1 MVFWNRDQDPP
12 ELRGKKP
19 EEIVEQ
25 LKRLQELETKSKEYE
40 TAKAELETKLNSQQG
55 EHDQVKAR
63 LQELEQHAAQQQA
76 QPYMQQP
83 PQPPAEPTSIWN
95 DPEKYINEK
104 LASTQLATMYSLRN
118 TARINFE
125 NNLSPRDRKIFKK
138 YEAEVD
144 RAMASYP
151 LQYQADPQYWNVAL
165 KYIKGDHEQDLSKA
179 DSADSPFFSEPA
191 SRGAAPEP
199 PPEEKLT
206 PEEEEVCRRFHFDP
220 KGYLQRK
227 KERILLQGEKGA
239 YARYPVPPRTPRT

>member
-1 MVFWNRDQDPP
+1 MFWNREELPP
-12 ELRGKKP
+12 ELRDKKP
-19 EEIVEQ
+19 AEIADR
-25 LKRLQELETKSKEYE
+25 LKKLEELETKSKEYE
-40 TAKAELETKLNSQQG
+40 TTRAELETKLTAQTS
-55 EHDQVKAR
+55 EFDQVKAR
-63 LQELEQHAAQQQA
+63 LQEIEQNAAQQQA
-76 QPYMQQP
+76 QPYMQPP
-83 PQPPAEPTSIWN
+83 PQPPQEPTSIWN
-95 DPEKYINEK
+95 DPDKYIAEK
-104 LASTQLATMYSLRN
+104 LASTQAATLFSLRN
-118 TARINFE
+118 SARINFE

-138 YEAEVD
+138 YEGEVD

-206 PEEEEVCRRFHFDP
+206 AEEEEVCRRFHFDP

-227 KERILLQGEKGA
+227 KERIILQGEKGA